1 MSRLPAR
8 GRATGQS
15 GRSDIADILIA
26 VPVRNEAA
34 RVGGCLA
41 SIGLAVD
48 ALQRE
53 AQLERRPVPRVI
65 TVAALD
71 CCTDRTA
78 EVVARFPWVRT
89 LHAAVGRVGAARSV
103 AVAHGL
109 ELTAAAAAAQT
120 WILNTDADSRVP
132 RDWLI
137 HQVGQADA
145 GADLVCGLVDPDQIE
160 CGPTRYAAWRAAYL
174 RVDGHPHVHGAN
186 LGIRADCYLD
196 CGGFAGRAA
205 HEDVSLVRAA
215 ETRGWH
221 VVASRGATVRTSGRP
236 EGRVEA
242 GGFAGYLRACLL
254 PNDAH
259 SASMPHALPSRLMPP
274 ALPALTEASA

>member
-1 MSRLPAR
+1 MSCLPAPS
-8 GRATGQS
+8 RATGLS
-15 GRSDIADILIA
+15 GRPGIADVLIA

-34 RVGGCLA
+34 RVGGCLSSVGA
-41 SIGLAVD
+41 AVNAFQRD
-48 ALQRE
+48 ARLGG
-53 AQLERRPVPRVI
+53 RPVPRII

-89 LHAAVGRVGAARSV
+89 RHAAVGRVGAARSI
-103 AVAHGL
+103 AVAHAL
-109 ELTAAAAAAQT
+109 ELTTAAAAQT
-120 WILNTDADSRVP
+120 WIVNTDADSRVP

-137 HQVGQADA
+137 HQLGQADA

-196 CGGFAGRAA
+196 CGGFANRVA

-221 VVASRGATVRTSGRP
+221 VVASRGATVHTSGRP
-236 EGRVEA
+236 DGRVEA
-242 GGFAGYLRACLL
+242 GGFAGYLR
-254 PNDAH
+254 
-259 SASMPHALPSRLMPP
+259 STV
-274 ALPALTEASA
+274 LTEASA